1 MQLKGAATMKG
12 AMRAAAMP
20 RMASCL
26 ARACAVVVALL
37 LVPVASEAEDI
48 DLYSGTGGAASAPN
62 VLFFLDN
69 SSNWSSNSQA
79 WKKADVQATCTS
91 AYAGDAAKQALCTS
105 YVGQIF
111 GADTS
116 LVQGQVELRTL
127 KFVLSNLV
135 CNSNPKL
142 SLNAGTMLFNPNG
155 TADGNSVMAG
165 YIRQR
170 VATMDA
176 ARCATFLAD
185 LDNIDSK
192 ITTPDFKGPSSAEY
206 GAPLYEAFKYFGGYT
221 TPAGAGAGTAGTPS
235 DATHF
240 GPVRYGK
247 SIGLEDPLAFADGSR
262 TTYASPI
269 GAAGSCGNNYIIV
282 IGNTWPN
289 QEYGTST
296 NATPNPTNLL
306 MSRLGYNPGAQIY
319 PVPLANS
326 DKANVRFA
334 DEWARF
340 LYTTDVSS
348 ASGQQ
353 NIRMFT
359 IDVYNKSADA
369 KQSALLKSMADTNGP
384 GGYYAVGG
392 DLYGLV
398 AAFTNALT
406 QIAAINSVFA
416 SASLPI
422 SVNAQGTFLNQVFM
436 GVFRPDPNG
445 YQRWSGNLKQYQ
457 FALSGDVLHLAD
469 ATGAVAIDSVNTGFI
484 QNCARSYWTTDS
496 GTYWQSISGA
506 QASGCAT
513 STTSPYSDSPDGPIV
528 ERGGA
533 AQRLRVTGHAARNIR
548 TCQDTSC
555 STGLVAFNTSNVPS
569 IAGLDSTDSTTLVNW
584 VRGQNTGDGTVN
596 PSGTISYT
604 DYGLGAAATRP
615 SVHGEV
621 VHSRP
626 LAINYGNAASGN
638 DVVVFY
644 GAGDGMLHAVNG
656 NQSGSTAGNEL
667 WAFVAPEHWAA
678 LNRVRTDSPV
688 ISYPTTPAALV
699 PTPAPKTYFF
709 DGSIGG
715 YQERSANSVAKVWIY
730 PTMRRG
736 GNAVYAFDVTSK
748 PGAAQ
753 PALLWKYGPGQNPNM
768 GQSWSTPVAIR
779 IKGRTTPLVVFG
791 AGYDACEDSDDP
803 NAACANVTKGRGIV
817 VLNGQSGSTLGTD
830 YRFIDPGITAGRFA
844 ADITAVDIDG
854 DGYTDVLYAVDTR
867 GNIWRINTSDPANN
881 FNGYATVSAWPVQ
894 KVATVGQWGASLS
907 ERRKFMYAPSAVVLG
922 TQVTVLVGS
931 GDREKPTSTS
941 NAAQVVNRFYG
952 IRDDVTVTSG
962 IVAAIGYGSTPSD
975 LYNVTGVT
983 SLDPTA
989 LAPYKGWYL
998 NLSTTAA
1005 PYEQVV
1011 TTPLTVG
1018 GVTYFSTYQAKADAS
1033 ATACTNLGTAR
1044 SYQIDFQ
1051 TGTRIPGQAYEQT
1064 FLSPGIPPSPVGG
1077 LVTINGQTIPFVIG
1091 GAAPTVLSPIKV
1103 APKVK
1108 PDRKPI
1114 YRYQRIDG

>member
-1 MQLKGAATMKG
+1 MQLNLVDKMKG
-12 AMRAAAMP
+12 G
-20 RMASCL
+20 
-26 ARACAVVVALL
+26 VIALSL
-37 LVPVASEAEDI
+37 MLPLSSHAEDI
-48 DLYSGTGGAASAPN
+48 DLYAGTGGTAAAPN

-69 SSNWSSNSQA
+69 SSNWSAHSQA
-79 WKKADVQATCTS
+79 WNRTDVQAKCTS
-91 AYAGDAAKQALCTS
+91 AYQNDAAKLALCSS
-105 YVGQIF
+105 YVSQIF
-111 GADTS
+111 GSDTS
-116 LVQGQVELRTL
+116 LVQGQVELRAL
-127 KFVLSNLV
+127 KLVLTNLV

-155 TADGNSVMAG
+155 TADGNNVMSG

-170 VATMDA
+170 VAPMDS

-185 LDNIDSK
+185 LANIDSK
-192 ITTPDFKGPSSAEY
+192 ITTPDFKGPASAEY
-206 GAPLYEAFKYFGGYT
+206 GAPLYEAFKYFGGYAN
-221 TPAGAGAGTAGTPS
+221 PAGAAAGTAGTPS

-240 GPVRYGK
+240 GPARY
-247 SIGLEDPLAFADGSR
+247 SNLIGLEDPLAFADGSR
-262 TTYASPI
+262 TQYASPI
-269 GAAGSCGNNYIIV
+269 GNGDACGNNYIIL

-289 QEYGTST
+289 QEYGTNV
-296 NATPNPTNLL
+296 NAAPNPTNLL
-306 MSRLGYNPGAQIY
+306 MSRLGYDPGAQIY

-326 DKANVRFA
+326 DKSNVRFA

-340 LYTTDVSS
+340 LYASDVSG
-348 ASGQQ
+348 APGQQ

-384 GGYYAVGG
+384 GGYFSVGG
-392 DLYGLV
+392 DLYGLI

-416 SASLPI
+416 SASLPV

-457 FALSGDVLHLAD
+457 FALSGGLLQLAD
-469 ATGAVAIDSVNTGFI
+469 ATGAAAIDSVNTGFI
-484 QNCARSYWTTDS
+484 QNCARSYWTADS

-533 AQRLRVTGHAARNIR
+533 AQRLRTLGHAARNIR
-548 TCQDTSC
+548 TCKDAGC
-555 STGLVAFNTSNVPS
+555 STGLVAFNTSNVTS
-569 IAGLDSTDSTTLVNW
+569 ISGLTSTDSATLVNW

-604 DYGLGAAATRP
+604 DSGLAATATRP
-615 SVHGEV
+615 TVHGEV

-626 LAINYGNAASGN
+626 LAINYGSAASGN

-656 NQSGSTAGNEL
+656 NQTGSTAGNEL
-667 WAFVAPEHWAA
+667 WSFVAPEHWSA

-688 ISYPTTPAALV
+688 ISYPNTPATLV
-699 PTPAPKTYFF
+699 PAPTPKTYFF

-715 YQERSANSVAKVWIY
+715 YQERSSTSVGKVWIY
-730 PTMRRG
+730 ATMRRG
-736 GNAVYAFDVTSK
+736 GNWVYAFDMTSK
-748 PGAAQ
+748 PSSGAQ
-753 PALLWKYGPGQNPNM
+753 PSLLWKYGPENNPNM
-768 GQSWSTPVAIR
+768 GQSWSTPTAIR

-791 AGYDACEDSDDP
+791 AGYDTCEDSDDP

-817 VLNGQSGSTLGTD
+817 VLNGQAGTGVAAD
-830 YRFIDPGITAGRFA
+830 YRFIDPGISAGRFV
-844 ADITAVDIDG
+844 ADPTAVDIDG
-854 DGYTDVLYAVDTR
+854 DGYIDVLYAVDTR
-867 GNIWRINTSDPANN
+867 GNIWRINTSDPANG
-881 FNGYATVSAWPVQ
+881 FNGYASVADWPVQ
-894 KVATVGQWGASLS
+894 KVATVGQWGASMS

-931 GDREKPTSTS
+931 GDREKPTSSS

-962 IVAAIGYGSTPSD
+962 VVAAIGYGTAPGD

-983 SLDPTA
+983 TLDPTA
-989 LAPYKGWYL
+989 LTPFKGWYL
-998 NLSTTAA
+998 SLSTTAA
-1005 PYEQVV
+1005 PFEQVV

-1018 GVTYFSTYQAKADAS
+1018 GVTYFSTYQAKPNAS
-1033 ATACTNLGTAR
+1033 TTACTNLGTAR

-1051 TGTRIPGQAYEQT
+1051 TGTRLPDQPFMQT

-1077 LVTINGQTIPFVIG
+1077 LVTINGQTVPFVIG
-1091 GAAPTVLSPIKV
+1091 GAAPTVLTPMKV
-1103 APKVK
+1103 VPKVR